1 MGAVNVTASPRPIPA
16 GASLSEILERR
27 GVRRIAYFHC
37 DHFEPWRPVPNSRT
51 LEENADDIIRFAEHS
66 AANEFSRR
74 LTLFYKA
81 HIGVTRNVTSPGVSA
96 IAADDVFGFA
106 PRTPQQEAIFAGA
119 MRGLLSRVD
128 HEIQVHIHHEHH
140 TYNTSH
146 RNPQVIEMFRRPEIR
161 ARDAA
166 RFELHLD
173 LSLDAIR
180 RETGLTLDRW
190 FFIHGVW
197 ALNASDP
204 TVCDITNEIEILMR
218 RGCLGDFSFPAGRPN
233 VDPVLEQPHFVL
245 PVNAPQGYV
254 LPEAEPELAFGN
266 AAAVRRKFFLWAS
279 RIRHTGSSLDYF
291 AQHVAQK
298 LTDPTEFAAEI
309 LQQSYVVDGTL
320 YFKTHSHSMHA
331 QYWLSGEPAVAPH
344 QHPAVR
350 MLLGRVFS
358 AADAVD
364 ASVDF
369 LTASEIYDEF
379 VRERSAPP
387 EGFGLHVPYGLL
399 GSATIEPVLGDSRPP
414 LRLVGADEVD
424 RACTAVLR
432 EALARDGP
440 KAPGVGEYYQRRAE
454 RAEVLMPY
462 EMRVA
467 EALLREKPYAC
478 IYEIGSGVS
487 ALPFFLS
494 LNGARSAGVER
505 DPARVN
511 LGREILERLCVD
523 HPDLPDLCE
532 VRRASVPE
540 IFRDLEVGDC
550 AAVFTN
556 ITASMAP
563 NDLDEI
569 IGQLAAFRAVIVDL
583 SRFFEMRDKAEQ
595 ATLLDRLLRSGC
607 GTPAPLAT
615 PADTYWMFRR
625 EPNSDLDDD

>member
-1 MGAVNVTASPRPIPA
+1 LGDVNVTALPRVKSFS
-16 GASLSEILERR
+16 ASLSDILKRR

-37 DHFEPWRPVPNSRT
+37 DHFEPWRPIPASRT
-51 LEENADDIIRFAEHS
+51 LEENAADILRFAEHS

-74 LTLFYKA
+74 LTLFYKCQV
-81 HIGVTRNVTSPGVSA
+81 GVTRNVTSPGVSA
-96 IAADDVFGFA
+96 VAADDVFGFA
-106 PRTPQQEAIFAGA
+106 PRAPQQEAIFAGA
-119 MRGLLSRVD
+119 MGGLLSRVN

-146 RNPQVIEMFRRPEIR
+146 KDPQVIEMFRRPEIR

-180 RETGLTLDRW
+180 RETGLPLDRW

-204 TVCDITNEIEILMR
+204 TVCHITNEIALLMR

-254 LPEAEPELAFGN
+254 LPEAQPELAYGN
-266 AAAVRRKFFLWAS
+266 AAATRDKFFLWAS
-279 RIRHTGSSLDYF
+279 NIRHTGSSLDYF

-298 LTDPTEFAAEI
+298 LSEPHAFAAEI
-309 LQQSYVVDGTL
+309 LQRSYVVDGTL

-331 QYWLSGEPAVAPH
+331 QYWLGDKPAVAPH

-350 MLLGRVFS
+350 TLLGTVFG
-358 AADAVD
+358 AAERAG
-364 ASVDF
+364 ATIDF

-379 VRERSAPP
+379 VRERPAPP
-387 EGFGLHVPYGLL
+387 EGFELRVPYGLM
-399 GSATIEPVLGDSRPP
+399 GSAPIEPVLGDARPL
-414 LRLVGADEVD
+414 LRLLHAAEVD
-424 RACTAVLR
+424 GACTAVLR

-440 KAPGVGEYYQRRAE
+440 TAPGVGEYYQRRAE

-462 EMRVA
+462 EMRIA
-467 EALLREKPYAC
+467 QALLQEKPFDC

-487 ALPFFLS
+487 ALPFYLS
-494 LNGARSAGVER
+494 LNGARSVGIER
-505 DPARVN
+505 DTARIN
-511 LGREILERLCVD
+511 LGRTILERLEEA
-523 HPDLPDLCE
+523 HPGLSELCE
-532 VRRASVPE
+532 LRRAAAPE
-540 IFRDLEVGDC
+540 IFRELDVNDS

-556 ITASMAP
+556 VTGSMSP
-563 NDLDEI
+563 QDLDEI
-569 IGQLAAFRAVIVDL
+569 ILQLAGFRAVIVDL
-583 SRFFEMRDKAEQ
+583 SRFFEIRDRTEQ
-595 ATLLDRLLRSGC
+595 AALLESLMRAGC
-607 GTPAPLAT
+607 GAPAPLAT
-615 PADTYWMFRR
+615 PGDTYWMFRR
-625 EPNSDLDDD
+625 ETAFDPEDD